1 MASLTSAG
9 ESKDEPSLLNAGT
22 YAPAPGTVRGA
33 PSNLAVSPDG
43 TLLAYAQGKNIVVR
57 SVEDPASTY
66 VFQGHKSNT
75 TVARFSPDGK
85 WVASGDDSGW
95 VRVWAWDNPSH
106 AVKKEIKV
114 MGKSVNDLAW
124 GPDNKRLGVVGDGG
138 KRARCVL
145 AFSVVTSPQT

>member
-1 MASLTSAG
+1 MSHITFFGEREPHKTQIFPPVSCVSFPLMASLTSAG

-95 VRVWAWDNPSH
+95 VRVWAWDNPAMRSRTRT
-106 AVKKEIKV
+106 K
-114 MGKSVNDLAW
+114 
-124 GPDNKRLGVVGDGG
+124 
-138 KRARCVL
+138 
-145 AFSVVTSPQT
+145 